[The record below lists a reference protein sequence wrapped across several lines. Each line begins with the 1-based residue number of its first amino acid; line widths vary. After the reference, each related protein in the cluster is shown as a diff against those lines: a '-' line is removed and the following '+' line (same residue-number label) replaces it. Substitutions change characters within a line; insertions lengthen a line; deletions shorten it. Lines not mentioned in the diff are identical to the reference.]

1 MQSESKIFDGLMVT
15 IIHGMTNGGMHMHA
29 NFEMSMNN
37 FKFTFNINFITDKL
51 FEQLF
56 MINDEHIDDTVA
68 HIKDQLDHIIIS
80 SMLGD
85 VEAKIFIPRD
95 THYEIIHWISS
106 IIIDNY
112 SDPEDR
118 LITK

>member
-1 MQSESKIFDGLMVT
+1 MQSESKIFDGLIVT
-15 IIHGMTNGGMHMHA
+15 IIHGMINGGMHIHA

-56 MINDEHIDDTVA
+56 MIDEHTDETTT
-68 HIKDQLDHIIIS
+68 HIKDQLDHVIIS

-85 VEAKIFIPRD
+85 VEAQIFIPRD
-95 THYEIIHWISS
+95 THYEIVHWISS

-112 SDPEDR
+112 SDPEDK